1 VGVAARRE
9 VIFLALA
16 AAEVC
21 WAAPIFLALNW
32 TFNPHPPLLLWVG
45 MLILVLGYFYFYR
58 ALVAA
63 DLSLRLQQSLLVVGL
78 LLSIVLV
85 LRFHVFA
92 ATELRGADWLLI
104 PFQSLTDLV
113 AVMPASWIA
122 IMLLVYLWARAI
134 HLANR
139 SLTAESV
146 GFSFRSGVVILI
158 GASFFIGVF
167 ADLDVS
173 GFILAYFSTALVAV
187 ALARIE
193 EVSLLPNSTRT
204 PFSGFWIGSSVG
216 AVAVLMLLG
225 TIVAFFFLGGGLA
238 TVLRWLA
245 PLVVFLQILIVGL
258 GALIL
263 MFLEW
268 VLSQFSIDLGVLSQ
282 GLEDM
287 LQQLGELLARPL
299 PSPPPDPVE
308 QTQPLILGIL
318 QATITIAI
326 PLSIVLLVL
335 LFTWHR
341 LRQARRGEPR
351 EEARESMFSAGAM
364 ANSLRTMLQDGLDR
378 LGELADLG
386 RYGPAARF
394 LAAVSIRR
402 IYHNLV
408 RLATE
413 GGYPRAKSQTP
424 YEYLPTLYA
433 AMPDSKEEL
442 DLITDAYVNAHY
454 GQVPDTRE
462 ELQRIRDCW
471 ERVRSQAVRKPTE

>member
-1 VGVAARRE
+1 
-9 VIFLALA
+9 
-16 AAEVC
+16 
-21 WAAPIFLALNW
+21 
-32 TFNPHPPLLLWVG
+32 
-45 MLILVLGYFYFYR
+45 M
-58 ALVAA
+58 
-63 DLSLRLQQSLLVVGL
+63 
-78 LLSIVLV
+78 LLSILLV

-92 ATELRGADWLLI
+92 ATEQRGADWLLI

-113 AVMPASWIA
+113 AVMPTSWIA

-158 GASFFIGVF
+158 GASFFIRVF

-245 PLVVFLQILIVGL
+245 PLVVILQILIVGL
-258 GALIL
+258 GALVL

-268 VLSQFSIDLGVLSQ
+268 VLSQFSIDLGVLNQ

-287 LQQLGELLARPL
+287 LQQLGQLLARPL
-299 PSPPPDPVE
+299 PSPPPGSVE

-341 LRQARRGEPR
+341 LQQGRRGGPR

-364 ANSLRTMLQDGLDR
+364 ASGLRTMLQDGLDR

-386 RYGPAARF
+386 RYGPGARF

-471 ERVRSQAVRKPTE
+471 ERVRSQDVRKPTE